1 MDAKDELHG
10 IEQLS
15 TNECWEALRGAD
27 VGRLAVIID
36 DHPEIFPLTYVVDHG
51 TVVFRSAEGS
61 KVEGV
66 LSGRP
71 LAFEA
76 DGYDRSTNQAWSV
89 VIKGS
94 AERPQD
100 IDDAAEAAM
109 LPLFPWQA
117 GEKNRFVR
125 IVPDEVSGRRF
136 NVQPRARSWRNIND
150 ALQIE

>member
-1 MDAKDELHG
+1 MNSQDDAHG
-10 IEQLS
+10 IEHLS
-15 TNECWEALRGAD
+15 PSECWEELRSAEI
-27 VGRLAVIID
+27 GRLAVIID

-76 DGYDRSTNQAWSV
+76 DGYDKDTNLAWSV
-89 VIKGS
+89 VIKGT
-94 AERPQD
+94 AERPQG
-100 IDDAAEAAM
+100 IDDATKTAM

-117 GEKNRFVR
+117 GEKNRYVR
-125 IVPDEVSGRRF
+125 IVPDEISGRRF
-136 NVQPRARSWRNIND
+136 SVSPRPGR
-150 ALQIE
+150 